1 MARYPTYDEYRD
13 KPKKGIAKCDELLK
27 RMPKDIHL
35 LATKSQLFTE
45 LGETAKSQATL
56 DQLLALQPST
66 RDLTELTLIEDAVV
80 EHLQSNAFPQ
90 PLSTG
95 PEMAK
100 LWDAAYKAATST
112 NYKLDLQSLRFSR
125 AIFDNRLQD
134 AQQALIQLKL
144 MAPKNRVFYMAHAIV
159 TQMLSAGSEDLSSRL
174 ALSLAKKA
182 VSEKFDQEAV
192 GLDCRVPGQ
201 IFAVQQKREELEGI
215 RNGRFGESKQVH
227 DALREVKETNVEDAL
242 AGIKVDDVKYGTPE
256 WLDAVIA
263 ESKTKFASLSKD
275 DSAVR
280 TALYSFAAE
289 ATETYRKAVQSID
302 QFRYR
307 HVCQLI
313 FLAMSALVKVWE
325 QHDETDALLQATCI
339 GEMLLQNNQHIHE
352 AKVILIHLY
361 MRLDLATLA
370 LKHWDSLSV
379 KEIQHDTIGH
389 IFLTRLSITHPHK
402 PTTSTA
408 RNNDPLAITTQAL
421 GMYVR
426 CEQKLAECEANV
438 LNNGQ
443 TGMILDLHQLRENLR
458 LSLTRRILSLEQRRY
473 ARFFRT
479 VPLDAKA
486 IHIEPRLTAQ
496 WLETEDNRDFA
507 AAFNYGYNVERAL
520 HGHDNDNPQAW
531 ILQSLA
537 TDTAW
542 CIANNATPPIKD
554 PAVLLE
560 KLAGLKPASPS
571 DSETNITALTTATLT
586 FLLTPSPSTL
596 TPITSTLA
604 TLSTAPTTTQNPLKQ
619 TYLAT
624 DILRTLLAALK
635 HAEQQPTK
643 PVPKASLEAAR
654 KNVDALLAGLQEH
667 AKEQARKA
675 SGKTTGVQRFNRG
688 DEGTLWSLFSS
699 DEIDSFASRVAGAE
713 SSGWE
718 GVGRLK

>member
-27 RMPKDIHL
+27 RTPKDIQL

-56 DQLLALQPST
+56 DQLLAIQPST

-90 PLSTG
+90 PLSAG

-100 LWDAAYKAATST
+100 LWDTASKAATST

-125 AIFDNRLQD
+125 AVFDNRLQD

-144 MAPKNRVFYMAHAIV
+144 LAPKNRVFYMAHAIV
-159 TQMLSAGSEDLSSRL
+159 TQMLSTGNEDLSSRL
-174 ALSLAKKA
+174 ALMLAKKA
-182 VSEKFDQEAV
+182 VSEKFDEAAS
-192 GLDCRVPGQ
+192 LDCRVPGQ
-201 IFAVQQKREELEGI
+201 IFAVQQKREELEGV

-227 DALREVKETNVEDAL
+227 DALREAKKTNGEDAL
-242 AGIKVDDVKYGTPE
+242 AGLKIEDAKFGTPE

-263 ESKTKFASLSKD
+263 ESKAKFNSLLKD
-275 DSAVR
+275 ESADR
-280 TALYSFAAE
+280 TALYSFATE

-313 FLAMSALVKVWE
+313 FLAISALVKVWE
-325 QHDETDALLQATCI
+325 QHNETDALLQAAFI

-379 KEIQHDTIGH
+379 KEIQLDTIGH

-408 RNNDPLAITTQAL
+408 RNNDPLTITTNAL
-421 GMYVR
+421 AMYIR

-458 LSLTRRILSLEQRRY
+458 LSVTRRILSLEQRRY
-473 ARFFRT
+473 ARLFRNL
-479 VPLDAKA
+479 PLDGKA

-496 WLETEDNRDFA
+496 WLETKDNRDFA

-520 HGHDNDNPQAW
+520 HDHDNPRLW

-537 TDTAW
+537 IDTTW

-554 PAVLLE
+554 TTILLE
-560 KLAGLKPASPS
+560 KLSELQTPS
-571 DSETNITALTTATLT
+571 SESAETSTTALSTSTLT

-596 TPITSTLA
+596 TSITSALPNL
-604 TLSTAPTTTQNPLKQ
+604 LSTSTQALKP
-619 TYLAT
+619 TYLT
-624 DILRTLLAALK
+624 IDILRTLLSALK
-635 HAEQQPTK
+635 YAEQQHSK
-643 PVPKASLEAAR
+643 SVPKTALEAAR
-654 KNVDALLAGLQEH
+654 KQADGLLVELQAH
-667 AKEQARKA
+667 AKEQTRTAISK
-675 SGKTTGVQRFNRG
+675 STGGSRFKKG
-688 DEGTLWSLFSS
+688 DEGTLWKLFAGEEV
-699 DEIDSFASRVAGAE
+699 DDFAGRVAGAE

-718 GVGRLK
+718 GVARLK